1 MDPERPAVQQ
11 LMATLKLNIAA
22 SALRQSQ
29 VAPCPPI
36 KEPYIAQKRALYITT
51 KPIKERAPA
60 DSGGPLP
67 SLLQSNLL
75 VTYFLLQAQLRSC
88 EVTLV

>member
-29 VAPCPPI
+29 VAEAPFW
-36 KEPYIAQKRALYITT
+36 YI
-51 KPIKERAPA
+51 
-60 DSGGPLP
+60 
-67 SLLQSNLL
+67 
-75 VTYFLLQAQLRSC
+75 F
-88 EVTLV
+88 